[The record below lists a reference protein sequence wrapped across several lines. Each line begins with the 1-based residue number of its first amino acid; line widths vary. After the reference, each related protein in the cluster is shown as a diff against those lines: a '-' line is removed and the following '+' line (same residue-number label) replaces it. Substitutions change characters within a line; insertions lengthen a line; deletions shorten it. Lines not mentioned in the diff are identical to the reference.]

1 MFKRIMKEK
10 ETKAVSPGKLYVVGT
25 PIGNLEDITLRA
37 LRVLR
42 EADLIAAED
51 TRTTRKL
58 LSRYDIHVPLTSYC
72 GEREKDKSQHI
83 VNKIEEGQTVAL
95 VSESGMPGVSD
106 PGWMAARACRE
117 AGLTVEVVP
126 GPSALTSAV
135 ALAGLPPGG
144 FFFGE
149 FLPSKPAQ
157 RRKLL
162 AALAERK
169 EAMVFYESPHR
180 LAATLADLA
189 ESCGGRKVLLAREL
203 TKLHEEVLE
212 GTAAEL
218 LEEMGDG
225 KPRGEFVIVVEVPAE
240 GEEEEETDWDM
251 LMGLVAAEVTM
262 GSPPSEACRNVAA
275 LRGVSRRLLYNRYLA
290 GGREG

>member
-1 MFKRIMKEK
+1 MKEEK
-10 ETKAVSPGKLYVVGT
+10 MKAGPGRLYVVGT

-83 VNKIEEGQTVAL
+83 VNKVEEGQTVAL

-106 PGWMAARACRE
+106 PGWMAVRACRE

-144 FFFGE
+144 FYFGG
-149 FLPSKPAQ
+149 FLPSKPAH

-180 LAATLADLA
+180 MASTLADLA
-189 ESCGGRKVLLAREL
+189 EFCGERNVILAREL
-203 TKLHEEVLE
+203 TKLHEEVLT

-218 LEEMGDG
+218 LERFGDG
-225 KPRGEFVIVVEVPAE
+225 KPRGEFVIVVEAPAE
-240 GEEEEETDWDM
+240 GEEEEETDWDW
-251 LMGLVAAEVTM
+251 LLGLVAAETAL
-262 GSPPSEACRNVAA
+262 GSSPSEACRTVAA
-275 LRGVSRRLLYNRYLA
+275 LRGVSRRVLYNRYLA
-290 GGREG
+290 GGRESPTGP